1 MLMTFETLLTERK
14 NGRLYLTFNRP
25 DARNA
30 LSYKMVDELHQLLDE
45 CKRDTSL
52 RMLIIRG
59 SSGWFC
65 AGGDLKEFL
74 AAGELPKETIVKN
87 NRAIGALLKKF
98 NELPQVVIMMLEG
111 AAIGGGFGLT
121 CVSDIAIATADT
133 RFALSETSLG
143 IPPAQITPFVLA
155 RLGQTQMRR
164 LALTASRFKGE
175 EAERLGLIH
184 YVVLD
189 SEALLEKTE
198 SIVAQIERCSPA
210 ANAISKHLMRVMPTM
225 SLDDSLDY
233 GAEQFAKALLA
244 QMVAKV

>member
-25 DARNA
+25 DVRNA

-98 NELPQVVIMMLEG
+98 NELPPSCYYD
-111 AAIGGGFGLT
+111 A
-121 CVSDIAIATADT
+121 
-133 RFALSETSLG
+133 
-143 IPPAQITPFVLA
+143 
-155 RLGQTQMRR
+155 
-164 LALTASRFKGE
+164 
-175 EAERLGLIH
+175 
-184 YVVLD
+184 
-189 SEALLEKTE
+189 
-198 SIVAQIERCSPA
+198 
-210 ANAISKHLMRVMPTM
+210 
-225 SLDDSLDY
+225 
-233 GAEQFAKALLA
+233 
-244 QMVAKV
+244 